1 MTEATVYRQGAWHAP
16 LPSIDISIV
25 IVSWNVREHLKA
37 NLARLFSLS
46 DSATREIFVVDNA
59 SSDGSVNMLRHDFP
73 QVKLIANDENLG
85 FAKACNQALKLTRGK
100 VIILLNPD
108 MLVEPGALDKVLA
121 KLESDKTIGVL
132 GIKLTD
138 QSGTPLRTVR
148 RFPDV
153 WSQLLIILKL
163 RKFFPGI
170 NRAYECLDFD
180 YSRSQ
185 DVDQVRGSFFAFRRE
200 LLDSVG
206 FLDER
211 FFIWLEEVDYCRRVR
226 QVGLR
231 VHYFAETSAQD
242 IVGAS
247 FKQLKRY
254 PAQKMFLTSLVHYF
268 EKWHPGWQAWLIKG
282 ARPFGLLATKLADI
296 FHLA

>member
-1 MTEATVYRQGAWHAP
+1 MPEATVYRQGAWHAP

-46 DSATREIFVVDNA
+46 DSATREIFIVDNA
-59 SSDGSVNMLRHDFP
+59 SSDGSVDMLRRDFP
-73 QVKLIANDENLG
+73 QAQLITNDENLG
-85 FAKACNQALKLTRGK
+85 FAKACNQALKLARGK

-108 MLVEPGALDKVLA
+108 MLVETGALDKVLA
-121 KLESDKTIGVL
+121 KLEADKSIGVL

-138 QSGTPLRTVR
+138 QAGTPLRTVR

-153 WSQLLIILKL
+153 WSQLLIIFKL

-180 YSRSQ
+180 YARSQ

-211 FFIWLEEVDYCRRVR
+211 FFIWFEEVDYCRRVK
-226 QVGLR
+226 QAGLR

-247 FKQLKRY
+247 F
-254 PAQKMFLTSLVHYF
+254 
-268 EKWHPGWQAWLIKG
+268 
-282 ARPFGLLATKLADI
+282 
-296 FHLA
+296 